1 MYNWIFFLK
10 ETVTFPYSPGLP
22 VRTITHMRQTITDQQ
37 AMQAVKEGNIQEL
50 GTLYQRYRPILFSF
64 FYNLYRDVEVCEDLI
79 QNVFERVVKYKS
91 KYKEEG
97 SFKPWLFSIAR
108 NVSHDHY
115 KKQQKRKE
123 VKLESWEELPILS
136 GGKQQKLE
144 KEEELTLLR
153 IALNSLEAEKKE
165 VLILSKLKG
174 LPYKEIGE
182 TLGCTEG
189 AVKVKVYRAL
199 KALQKSYKDISNRV

>member
-1 MYNWIFFLK
+1 
-10 ETVTFPYSPGLP
+10 
-22 VRTITHMRQTITDQQ
+22 MRQTITDQQ

>member
-1 MYNWIFFLK
+1 MK